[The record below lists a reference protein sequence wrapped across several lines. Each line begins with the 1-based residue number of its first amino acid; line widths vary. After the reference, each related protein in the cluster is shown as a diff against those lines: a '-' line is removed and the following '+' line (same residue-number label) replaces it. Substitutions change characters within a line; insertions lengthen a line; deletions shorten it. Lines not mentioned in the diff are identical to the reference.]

1 MTSSSSMAQWE
12 HGQATFTL
20 VSWLSSLEN
29 FTQKTH
35 DDRSRLH
42 GGMEI
47 WGKISDWKWHL
58 SFPTHR
64 DQPPHIFRKHH
75 LGMVSNRSNR
85 SRTAA
90 TTTMTMTTVSTVTWL
105 AQRLL
110 RIVRGN
116 NDVRLWPH
124 WWRHLPFDCTYV
136 SWIRW
141 ISFDRNS
148 CGMWTCKEKLA
159 HVLNGFEAI
168 LVQLKENIWCG
179 NTEQLRCP
187 ICSLQNRHVGCAWG
201 WKWHLEEFKT
211 ADTSYPK
218 ESVSYDLT
226 WIESEKWIPCHR
238 MHVPAGSPSCNH
250 CVFKSCSLIIF
261 NPVISVL

>member
-20 VSWLSSLEN
+20 VLWLSSLKN

-35 DDRSRLH
+35 DDRSRVHEAWRSEEKSLIEN
-42 GGMEI
+42 GIWVSRLIEI
-47 WGKISDWKWHL
+47 SRLTFFENIISEWL
-58 SFPTHR
+58 P
-64 DQPPHIFRKHH
+64 
-75 LGMVSNRSNR
+75 NRSNR

-90 TTTMTMTTVSTVTWL
+90 TTMKMTTVSTVTWL
-105 AQRLL
+105 DQRLL

-136 SWIRW
+136 SCIRR

-148 CGMWTCKEKLA
+148 CGMWICKEKLV
-159 HVLNGFEAI
+159 HVLNGFEVI

-179 NTEQLRCP
+179 NSEELRCP
-187 ICSLQNRHVGCAWG
+187 ICSLQNRHVGRAWG
-201 WKWHLEEFKT
+201 WKWYLEEFKT

-250 CVFKSCSLIIF
+250 CVSKSCSLIIF